1 MGKKLRPGR
10 VLVDWS
16 QNDRHKTTVT
26 VYSIRA
32 LERPGVSTPVSWDEV
47 AACRERANAELLTF
61 SPEQVLERVVRD
73 GDLFAPAATLAQAL
87 PLLG

>member
-1 MGKKLRPGR
+1 
-10 VLVDWS
+10 
-16 QNDRHKTTVT
+16 
-26 VYSIRA
+26 
-32 LERPGVSTPVSWDEV
+32 VSTPVSWDEV

>member
-1 MGKKLRPGR
+1 
-10 VLVDWS
+10 
-16 QNDRHKTTVT
+16 

-47 AACRERANAELLTF
+47 AACRERVNAELLTF